1 MRWRMSS
8 ELEII
13 IIAILSAI
21 LIPYSIWLAKQKPK
35 YYRMRTDCDNCQTRL
50 NVKMEYGQKVLGQT
64 INQVCPN
71 CGYRINKKIKDTTY
85 MYKGGI

>member
-1 MRWRMSS
+1 
-8 ELEII
+8 
-13 IIAILSAI
+13 
-21 LIPYSIWLAKQKPK
+21 
-35 YYRMRTDCDNCQTRL
+35 MRTDCDNCQTRL